1 MARKRAPGTTG
12 LEITADNL
20 THVSRICRLVQGMP
34 LGILLAAAWV
44 GVLTPAEIAVEI
56 SRSLDFLEIDL
67 RDVPE
72 RQRSMRAVFDHS
84 WNLLSEREREVFQ
97 QMSVFQCARQQTA
110 LADFGMESE
119 NARAAWDWA
128 TARGRTRSP
137 GASTFGGLLSRAPP
151 SHRRKPR

>member
-1 MARKRAPGTTG
+1 MARERAPGTTG
-12 LEITADNL
+12 LKITADNL

-72 RQRSMRAVFDHS
+72 RQRSMRAAFDHS
-84 WNLLSEREREVFQ
+84 WNLLSERERGVFQ
-97 QMSVFQCARQQTA
+97 
-110 LADFGMESE
+110 
-119 NARAAWDWA
+119 
-128 TARGRTRSP
+128 
-137 GASTFGGLLSRAPP
+137 
-151 SHRRKPR
+151 